1 MSGTEGHS
9 AFWNMIWTSRYVMDP
24 LIEGI
29 RNGKVPAENFAS
41 TFDTLVSK
49 ALMQNP
55 SCEGVVIDES
65 SQSFKDVRDF
75 YLTEI
80 MGAVY
85 LKAKNS

>member
-9 AFWNMIWTSRYVMDP
+9 AFWIMVWVREHVMDR
-24 LIEGI
+24 LIEKI

-41 TFDTLVSK
+41 TFDAHVSK